1 MSKRAVDHF
10 TVAGA
15 TRLAELVRSYWI
27 SRGHAVAVRIV
38 ELPRVEKR
46 NARVWTIATD
56 GLVAGLPVGAIP
68 SAPPPASTPLDIVR
82 REFARGRS
90 AVEAERLILRKF
102 PNLSRGELRAA
113 FRDAGAANGW

>member
-1 MSKRAVDHF
+1 MSERSVDHY
-10 TVAGA
+10 TAAGA
-15 TRLAELVRSYWI
+15 ARLAQRVHEYWR

-46 NARVWTIATD
+46 NARVWTIATE
-56 GLVAGLPVGAIP
+56 GLVAGLPVAAIP
-68 SAPPPASTPLDIVR
+68 LPPASSPLDIVR

-90 AVEAERLILRKF
+90 VVEAERLLLREF
-102 PNLSRGELRAA
+102 PNLSRQELRSV